1 MNRQTVLPPDIGP
14 TEEEEPAI
22 IIDRAVTDTP
32 SPDNEWKEAAD

>member
-1 MNRQTVLPPDIGP
+1 MNRQPVSPPDIGL

-22 IIDRAVTDTP
+22 INDRALTDMP